1 MVDLHTH
8 TTYSDGDKNLKEL
21 LIEAEKNNVTILS
34 ITDHDTVDAY
44 DELKKINYK
53 EYYTG
58 RIIPG
63 AEFNAIFNNAK
74 IELLGYN
81 FDIEK
86 IKEFCKNTYIKNDE
100 YMDLNKEFELMM
112 DTCHKNGIKVD
123 DLSYDES
130 MGWPIDIIHP
140 SIKRYEENR
149 KLFTEKEWNDISH
162 FFRCCTC
169 NLDFPLFID
178 LSNQMPYAK
187 DVSDAIRNAGGKVF
201 LAHLYLYPLK
211 DHIAYLDKLVNEN
224 IIDGI
229 EVYHSK
235 FTEEESKILEG
246 YAKEHNLL
254 ISGGT
259 DYHGDKKVGRLIGSG
274 YGNINITEDTISNW
288 VNKERVYNKL
298 VRDNI
303 PEIIKNNGEIPVTTI
318 LDDNS
323 YKKELENK
331 LYEEYLEVIDANGK
345 DRIEEL
351 ADMLEIIKALAK
363 LEGSNLE
370 EVIEVSNEKVKKRG
384 AFDKKIYLEKV
395 INNKEFQ

>member
-21 LIEAEKNNVTILS
+21 LIEAEKNKVTTLS
-34 ITDHDTVDAY
+34 ITDHDTVAAY
-44 DELKKINYK
+44 YEIKDLDYKKI
-53 EYYTG
+53 YTG
-58 RIIPG
+58 KIIVG
-63 AEFNAIFNNAK
+63 SEFNCIFNNSK

-81 FDIEK
+81 FNLDK
-86 IKEFCKNTYIKNDE
+86 INDFCTNTYRKNAE
-100 YMDLNKEFELMM
+100 YMDLNKEFKLMM
-112 DTCHKNGIKVD
+112 DICHKNGIIVD
-123 DLSYDES
+123 DLTYDES

-140 SIKRYEENR
+140 SIKRHEENR
-149 KLFTEKEWNDISH
+149 KLFTDKEWNDTSH

-178 LSNQMPYAK
+178 LSNQMPDAK
-187 DVSDAIRNAGGKVF
+187 KVSDAVRSTGGKVF
-201 LAHLYLYPLK
+201 LAHLFLYPLK
-211 DHIAYLDKLVNEN
+211 DHMAYLDELVSQN

-235 FTEEESKILEG
+235 FTEEETKILEE

-259 DYHGDKKVGRLIGSG
+259 DYHGDKKKGRSIGTG
-274 YGNINITEDTISNW
+274 YGNINIDETIVENW
-288 VNKERVYNKL
+288 IDNGEVYNKL
-298 VRDNI
+298 VRDKI
-303 PEIIKNNGEIPVTTI
+303 PEIIKNKGETPIISI
-318 LDDNS
+318 LSDDR
-323 YKKELENK
+323 YKEQLEKK
-331 LYEEYLEVIDANGK
+331 LYEEYLEVIEASGK

-363 LEGSNLE
+363 LENSNLE
-370 EVIEVSNEKVKKRG
+370 EVIEVSKEKVKKRG

-395 INNKEFQ
+395 IKK

>member
-8 TTYSDGDKNLKEL
+8 TTYSDGDKTLKEL
-21 LIEAEKNNVTILS
+21 LIEAEKNNVTVLS
-34 ITDHDTVDAY
+34 ITDHDNVDAY
-44 DELKKINYK
+44 EELKHMNYK
-53 EYYTG
+53 ELYKG
-58 RIIPG
+58 NIVPG
-63 AEFNAIFNNAK
+63 AEFNVIFNNAK
-74 IELLGYN
+74 IELLGYD
-81 FDIEK
+81 FDIKK
-86 IKEFCKNTYIKNDE
+86 IKEFCKSTYTKNDE
-100 YMDLNKEFELMM
+100 YMDMDKEFKLMM
-112 DTCHKNGIKVD
+112 DICHKNGIIVD
-123 DLSYDES
+123 DLTYDKS

-140 SIKRYEENR
+140 SIKRHEENR
-149 KLFTEKEWNDISH
+149 KLFTEKEWNDTSY

-178 LSNQMPYAK
+178 LSNQMPNAK
-187 DVSDAIRNAGGKVF
+187 VVSDAIRNAGGKVF

-235 FTEEESKILEG
+235 FTEEESKILES
-246 YAKEHNLL
+246 YAKDHNLL

-274 YGNINITEDTISNW
+274 YGNINITEDMISW
-288 VNKERVYNKL
+288 IGKYYNKL

-303 PEIIKNNGEIPVTTI
+303 PEIIKNNGELPITTI

-331 LYEEYLEVIDANGK
+331 LYEEYLEVIESSGK
-345 DRIEEL
+345 ERIEEL

-363 LEGSNLE
+363 LENSSLE

-395 INNKEFQ
+395 IKK

>member
-8 TTYSDGDKNLKEL
+8 TTYSDGDKTLKEL
-21 LIEAEKNNVTILS
+21 LIEAEKNNVTLLS

-44 DELKKINYK
+44 DELKTINYK
-53 EYYTG
+53 EFYAG
-58 RIIPG
+58 KIIPG
-63 AEFNAIFNNAK
+63 AEFNVIFNNAK
-74 IELLGYN
+74 IELLGYD

-86 IKEFCKNTYIKNDE
+86 IKEFCKRTYTKNAE
-100 YMDLNKEFELMM
+100 YMDLDKEFKLMM
-112 DTCHKNGIKVD
+112 DICHKNGIVVD
-123 DLSYDES
+123 DLTYDKS

-140 SIKRYEENR
+140 SIKRHEENR
-149 KLFTEKEWNDISH
+149 KLFTEKEWNDVSY

-178 LSNQMPYAK
+178 LSNQMPMAK
-187 DVSDAIRNAGGKVF
+187 LVSDAIRNAGGKVF

-211 DHIAYLDKLVNEN
+211 DHMAYLDKLVSEN

-235 FTEEESKILEG
+235 FTEEESKILEK

-259 DYHGDKKVGRLIGSG
+259 DYHGDKKVGRLIGTG
-274 YGNINITEDTISNW
+274 YENINISEDVVSWTG
-288 VNKERVYNKL
+288 KYYNKL

-303 PEIIKNNGEIPVTTI
+303 PEIIKNNGEIPIVTV
-318 LDDNS
+318 LDDKR
-323 YKKELENK
+323 YKEELERK
-331 LYEEYLEVIDANGK
+331 LYEEYLEVIESSGK

-363 LEGSNLE
+363 LENSNLE
-370 EVIEVSNEKVKKRG
+370 EVIKISNEKVKKRG

-395 INNKEFQ
+395 IKK